1 MTRERAIEN
10 SALVRDACP
19 LVYDATLNIAH
30 LPIRSRGTI
39 GGSIS
44 NADPAA
50 EYPATMLALGAV
62 MIAKSGRGERSIP
75 AAEFFEGVL
84 STTLNS
90 DEILTEIRVPKAPA
104 DSGSAFVE
112 ICRRHGD
119 YALAGV
125 GAQVKMDGDSV
136 EDVQLA
142 ACGVGPGPVRLTEAE
157 SVLRDN
163 SLTDEILS
171 QAEQAASA
179 QVDPDGDAYASA
191 AYRRKLAG
199 VMTKRAVQQAAG
211 RAGEWRMTDR
221 TSVTITVNGI
231 SLTGLA
237 EPRMLLAD
245 FLRDELR
252 LTGTHVGCEHGVCGA
267 CTVIV
272 DSVAARSCLMF
283 AVQADGAEIRTIEGL
298 ATDGEM
304 HPLQK
309 LFSEHRALQCGFCT
323 PGMLMTAIDLV
334 NSTDGLTEED
344 IRIGMSAALCRC
356 TGYEGIVNAVA
367 EYAGNV
373 HGKGGVR

>member
-1 MTRERAIEN
+1 MKPAPFSHLVPTTVQEALEMMGDHAPEARVLAGGQSLVPMMNFRLARPSVLVDLNRIPDLSYIDDQGDHLAIGAMTRERAIEN

-84 STTLNS
+84 STNLNS

-104 DSGSAFVE
+104 DSGAAFVE

-119 YALAGV
+119 FALAGV
-125 GAQVKMDGDSV
+125 GAQVTMDGDSV
-136 EDVQLA
+136 ADVQLA

-179 QVDPDGDAYASA
+179 QVNPDGDAYASA

-211 RAGEWRMTDR
+211 RAG
-221 TSVTITVNGI
+221 
-231 SLTGLA
+231 
-237 EPRMLLAD
+237 
-245 FLRDELR
+245 
-252 LTGTHVGCEHGVCGA
+252 
-267 CTVIV
+267 
-272 DSVAARSCLMF
+272 
-283 AVQADGAEIRTIEGL
+283 
-298 ATDGEM
+298 
-304 HPLQK
+304 
-309 LFSEHRALQCGFCT
+309 
-323 PGMLMTAIDLV
+323 
-334 NSTDGLTEED
+334 
-344 IRIGMSAALCRC
+344 
-356 TGYEGIVNAVA
+356 
-367 EYAGNV
+367 
-373 HGKGGVR
+373 GGG

>member
-1 MTRERAIEN
+1 MKPAPFSYLVPTTVQEALEMMGDHAAEARVLAGGQSLVPMMNFRLARPSVLVELNRIPDLSYIDDQGDHLAIGAMTRERAIEN
-10 SALVRDACP
+10 SELVRDACP

-104 DSGSAFVE
+104 DSGAAFVE

-119 YALAGV
+119 FALAGV

-136 EDVQLA
+136 GDVQLA
-142 ACGVGPGPVRLTEAE
+142 ACGVGPSPIRLTEAE

-211 RAGEWRMTDR
+211 RAG
-221 TSVTITVNGI
+221 
-231 SLTGLA
+231 
-237 EPRMLLAD
+237 
-245 FLRDELR
+245 
-252 LTGTHVGCEHGVCGA
+252 
-267 CTVIV
+267 
-272 DSVAARSCLMF
+272 
-283 AVQADGAEIRTIEGL
+283 
-298 ATDGEM
+298 
-304 HPLQK
+304 
-309 LFSEHRALQCGFCT
+309 
-323 PGMLMTAIDLV
+323 
-334 NSTDGLTEED
+334 
-344 IRIGMSAALCRC
+344 
-356 TGYEGIVNAVA
+356 
-367 EYAGNV
+367 
-373 HGKGGVR
+373 GGV